1 MAANGDALVDG
12 ARRRSVSAALFSL
25 ATGVSRVLGL
35 VREIISAQLLGV
47 SGPASAFVVAN
58 NVPNTVRSLVADS
71 ALGASFVP
79 VFNELMVRG
88 ERERAWR
95 VASSALTLAFLALSA
110 ITALG
115 ILLARPLL
123 SLANLEPEQLD
134 LAVQMTRILFPI
146 LILLGISGLVQAIL
160 NSFDEFVLP
169 AIAPVFWNIVIVGF
183 LVYAFTVDSL
193 DDRALILAVGTLVGT
208 IVQTVIPLPGLR
220 GKGAR
225 LRPLVDVRDP
235 AVRRILILLIPVA
248 LGLGLANVNLTVS
261 TYIATYVDP
270 AYAPRAIDAAF
281 RVYML
286 PQGIFSVAV
295 STVMFPSLARA
306 VASRDFGRF
315 TRSLADGTRL
325 VVFLLLPASAIMMV
339 LAEPIVRLLFQRGEW
354 TAAETPG
361 VAEAMMAFALGLALN
376 GVILL
381 LTRCFFALQHVW
393 AATALALVNL
403 VVAAGLS
410 LALYGPCGVW
420 GIPLANSIANMVVVP
435 LMWILLSRR
444 VGRLDDR
451 GVLLSTLRALI
462 ASIAV
467 AAVAYGLWALLHG
480 ALGDGLAAQ
489 AIEVGVPIAVAA
501 ALYLGGMRA
510 LRVPEAG
517 RILELVRRRRGE
529 EAGPA

>member
-1 MAANGDALVDG
+1 MATNEDAPVAG
-12 ARRRSVSAALFSL
+12 ARSRSVSAALFSA

-35 VREIISAQLLGV
+35 AREVISAQLLGV
-47 SGPASAFVVAN
+47 SAPASAFVVAN
-58 NVPNTVRSLVADS
+58 NMPNTVRSLVADS

-79 VFNELMVRG
+79 VFNELLVQG

-95 VASSALTLAFLALSA
+95 VASSALTLATLALMG

-115 ILLARPLL
+115 ILFARPLL
-123 SLANLEPEQLD
+123 SFANMTGEQLD

-169 AIAPVFWNIVIVGF
+169 AIAPVFWNLVIIGF
-183 LVYAFTVDSL
+183 LIYAFTVPDL
-193 DDRALILAVGTLVGT
+193 GQRAVILAVGTLVGT
-208 IVQTVIPLPGLR
+208 AVQMVIPLPALR
-220 GKGAR
+220 GKGGR
-225 LRPLVDVRDP
+225 LRPLIDVRDP

-270 AYAPRAIDAAF
+270 TYAPRAIDAAF

-306 VASRDFGRF
+306 VAAYDF
-315 TRSLADGTRL
+315 TRFRTSLADGTKL
-325 VVFLLLPASAIMMV
+325 IVFLLLPASAVIAV
-339 LAEPIVRLLFQRGEW
+339 LAEPIIQLLFQRGAW

-361 VAEAMMAFALGLALN
+361 VAEAVIAFSIGLALN

-393 AATALALVNL
+393 AATAIALVNL
-403 VVAAGLS
+403 VMAVGLS
-410 LALYGPCGVW
+410 LLLFGPCGVW
-420 GIPLANSIANMVVVP
+420 GIPLANSLANVVVVP
-435 LMWILLSRR
+435 LMWLLLSKR
-444 VGRLDDR
+444 VGHLDNR
-451 GVLLSTLRALI
+451 GVLLSALRSL
-462 ASIAV
+462 V
-467 AAVAYGLWALLHG
+467 
-480 ALGDGLAAQ
+480 
-489 AIEVGVPIAVAA
+489 VAA
-501 ALYLGGMRA
+501 AAGALAWGIWSVLRAALGESLVAQLVEVGLAVTIAGLAYLGVMRL
-510 LRVPEAG
+510 LRVPEAS
-517 RILELVRRRRGE
+517 RIIALVRRRDA
-529 EAGPA
+529 EAAA

>member
-1 MAANGDALVDG
+1 MATNEDAPIAG
-12 ARRRSVSAALFSL
+12 ARSRSVSAALFSA

-35 VREIISAQLLGV
+35 VREVISAQLLGV
-47 SGPASAFVVAN
+47 SAPASAFVVAN

-79 VFNELMVRG
+79 VFNELLVKG

-95 VASSALTLAFLALSA
+95 VASSALTLATLALMG

-115 ILLARPLL
+115 ILLTRPLL
-123 SLANLEPEQLD
+123 SFANMSGEQLD

-169 AIAPVFWNIVIVGF
+169 AIAPVFWNLVIIGF
-183 LVYAFTVDSL
+183 LLYAFTVPDL
-193 DDRALILAVGTLVGT
+193 DQRAIILAVGTLVGT
-208 IVQTVIPLPGLR
+208 VVQMVIPLPALR
-220 GKGAR
+220 GKGGH
-225 LRPLVDVRDP
+225 LRPLIDVRDP

-270 AYAPRAIDAAF
+270 TYAPRAIDAAF

-295 STVMFPSLARA
+295 STIMFPSLARA
-306 VASRDFGRF
+306 VASHDF
-315 TRSLADGTRL
+315 TRFRDSLADGTKL
-325 VVFLLLPASAIMMV
+325 IIFLLLPASTVIAV
-339 LAEPIVRLLFQRGEW
+339 LAEPIIQLLFQRGAW
-354 TAAETPG
+354 TASETPG
-361 VAEAMMAFALGLALN
+361 VAEALIAFSIGLALN

-393 AATALALVNL
+393 AATAIALVNL
-403 VVAAGLS
+403 VIAAGLS
-410 LALYGPCGVW
+410 LLLFGPCGVW

-435 LMWILLSRR
+435 LMWFLLSKH
-444 VGRLDDR
+444 VGDLDNR
-451 GVLLSTLRALI
+451 GVLLSTLRSLVVA
-462 ASIAV
+462 AGA
-467 AAVAYGLWALLHG
+467 AAVAWGLWSVLRTT
-480 ALGDGLAAQ
+480 LGESLVAQ
-489 AIEVGVPIAVAA
+489 LIEVGVAISVAGAAYLAV
-501 ALYLGGMRA
+501 MHV
-510 LRVPEAG
+510 LRVPEAS
-517 RILELVRRRRGE
+517 RILALVRRRGAGE
-529 EAGPA
+529 PA

>member
-1 MAANGDALVDG
+1 MATNEDAPVEG
-12 ARRRSVSAALFSL
+12 ARSRSVSTALFSA

-35 VREIISAQLLGV
+35 VREVISAQLLGV

-79 VFNELMVRG
+79 VFNELLVKG
-88 ERERAWR
+88 EKERAWR
-95 VASSALTLAFLALSA
+95 VASSALTLATLALMG

-115 ILLARPLL
+115 IFFARPLL
-123 SLANLEPEQLD
+123 SFANLTGEQLD

-169 AIAPVFWNIVIVGF
+169 AIAPVFWNLVIIGF
-183 LVYAFTVDSL
+183 LVYAFTVPDL
-193 DDRALILAVGTLVGT
+193 DQRAIILAIGTLVGT
-208 IVQTVIPLPGLR
+208 VVQMLIPLPALR
-220 GKGAR
+220 GKGGH
-225 LRPLVDVRDP
+225 LRPLVDIRDP

-248 LGLGLANVNLTVS
+248 LGLGLSNVNLTIS

-270 AYAPRAIDAAF
+270 TYAPRAIDAAF

-306 VASRDFGRF
+306 VAAGDFGRYR
-315 TRSLADGTRL
+315 RSLADGTRL
-325 VVFLLLPASAIMMV
+325 IIFLLLPASAVIAV
-339 LAEPIVRLLFQRGEW
+339 LAEPIIQLLFQRGAW
-354 TAAETPG
+354 TPGETPG
-361 VAEAMMAFALGLALN
+361 VAESLIAFSVGLALN

-393 AATALALVNL
+393 AATAIALVNL
-403 VVAAGLS
+403 VIAAGLS
-410 LALYGPCGVW
+410 LVLFGPCGVW
-420 GIPLANSIANMVVVP
+420 GIPLANSLANMVVVP
-435 LMWILLSRR
+435 LMWILLSKR
-444 VGRLDDR
+444 VGNLDSR
-451 GVLLSTLRALI
+451 GVLLSTARALL
-462 ASIAV
+462 V
-467 AAVAYGLWALLHG
+467 AAGSGALAYAVWFGLHALLG
-480 ALGDGLAAQ
+480 ESLPAQ
-489 AIEVGVPIAVAA
+489 LIEVGSAIALAGVV
-501 ALYLGGMRA
+501 YLGVMHV

-517 RILELVRRRRGE
+517 RIMDLVRRRGA
-529 EAGPA
+529 EASA

>member
-1 MAANGDALVDG
+1 MAANGDALVEG
-12 ARRRSVSAALFSL
+12 ARKRSVSAALFSA
-25 ATGVSRVLGL
+25 ATGLSRILGL
-35 VREIISAQLLGV
+35 VREVISAQLLGV

-79 VFNELMVRG
+79 VFNELMVKG

-95 VASSALTLAFLALSA
+95 VASSALTLAFLALAA

-115 ILLARPLL
+115 ILLARPILG
-123 SLANLEPEQLD
+123 LANLAPEQLD

-169 AIAPVFWNIVIVGF
+169 AIAPVFWNLVIVGF
-183 LVYAFTVDSL
+183 LVYAFTADSL
-193 DDRALILAVGTLVGT
+193 DRRALILAVGTLVGT
-208 IVQTVIPLPGLR
+208 VVQTLIPLPGLR

-225 LRPLVDVRDP
+225 LRPLVDLRDP
-235 AVRRILILLIPVA
+235 AVRRILLLLVPVA

-306 VASRDFGRF
+306 VAAQDFGRF

-325 VVFLLLPASAIMMV
+325 VIFMLLPASAIMLV

-354 TAAETPG
+354 TAAQTPG

-410 LALYGPCGVW
+410 LLLYGPCGVW

-435 LMWILLSRR
+435 LMWILLTRR
-444 VGRLDDR
+444 VGGLDNR
-451 GVLLSTLRALI
+451 GVLASTATTLI
-462 ASIAV
+462 ASAVVGVAAYAAWRGLDAALGTSLPAQAV
-467 AAVAYGLWALLHG
+467 AVGAPVAAT
-480 ALGDGLAAQ
+480 
-489 AIEVGVPIAVAA
+489 A
-501 ALYLGGMRA
+501 ALYIVAMHRLG
-510 LRVPEAG
+510 VPEAG
-517 RILELVRRRRGE
+517 RIVALIRHRGR
-529 EAGPA
+529 EAEAA

>member
-1 MAANGDALVDG
+1 MATNEDAPVAG
-12 ARRRSVSAALFSL
+12 ARSRSVSTALFSA

-35 VREIISAQLLGV
+35 VREVISAQLLGV

-79 VFNELMVRG
+79 VFNELLVKG

-95 VASSALTLAFLALSA
+95 VASSALTLATLALMA

-123 SLANLEPEQLD
+123 GLANLTGEQLD

-169 AIAPVFWNIVIVGF
+169 AIAPVFWNLVIIGF
-183 LVYAFTVDSL
+183 LLYAFTVPDL
-193 DDRALILAVGTLVGT
+193 DQRAIILAIGTLVGT
-208 IVQTVIPLPGLR
+208 AVQMVIPLPALR
-220 GKGAR
+220 GKGGR

-270 AYAPRAIDAAF
+270 TYAPRAIDAAF

-306 VASRDFGRF
+306 VAARDFTRF
-315 TRSLADGTRL
+315 RSSLADGTNL
-325 VVFLLLPASAIMMV
+325 IIFLLLPSSAVIAV
-339 LAEPIVRLLFQRGEW
+339 LAEPIIQLLFQRGAW
-354 TAAETPG
+354 TAGETPG
-361 VAEAMMAFALGLALN
+361 VAEALIAFSIGLALN

-393 AATALALVNL
+393 AATAIALVNL
-403 VVAAGLS
+403 VIAAGLS
-410 LALYGPCGVW
+410 LALFGPCGVW
-420 GIPLANSIANMVVVP
+420 GIPLANSLANVIVVP
-435 LMWILLSRR
+435 LMWILLSRH
-444 VGRLDDR
+444 VGQLDNR
-451 GVLLSTLRALI
+451 GVLLSTLRAL
-462 ASIAV
+462 
-467 AAVAYGLWALLHG
+467 
-480 ALGDGLAAQ
+480 
-489 AIEVGVPIAVAA
+489 AVAA
-501 ALYLGGMRA
+501 AAGALAWVVWHLLHSVLGETLPAQLAEVTAAVVVAGAAYLVVMHL

-517 RILELVRRRRGE
+517 RIVSLVRGRGAAE
-529 EAGPA
+529 PA

>member
-1 MAANGDALVDG
+1 MATHEDALVEG
-12 ARRRSVSAALFSL
+12 ARSRALSTALFSA

-35 VREIISAQLLGV
+35 AREVISAQLLGV

-79 VFNELMVRG
+79 VFNELMVRD

-95 VASSALTLAFLALSA
+95 VASSALTLSVLALA
-110 ITALG
+110 AVTALG
-115 ILLARPLL
+115 MLLARPILA
-123 SLANLEPEQLD
+123 LANLEPAQLD
-134 LAVQMTRILFPI
+134 LAVDMTRILFPI

-183 LVYAFTVDSL
+183 LLYAFTVDSL
-193 DDRALILAVGTLVGT
+193 EQRALILAVGTLVGT
-208 IVQTVIPLPGLR
+208 VVQTLIPLPGLR
-220 GKGAR
+220 RTGAR
-225 LRPLVDVRDP
+225 LRPRLDVSDP
-235 AVRRILILLIPVA
+235 AVRRILLLLIPVA

-306 VASRDFGRF
+306 VAAGDLARF
-315 TRSLADGTRL
+315 RRSLADGTRL
-325 VVFLLLPASAIMMV
+325 VIFMLLPASAIMLV
-339 LAEPIVRLLFQRGEW
+339 LAEPIVRLLFQRGAW
-354 TAAETPG
+354 TPEQTPG

-420 GIPLANSIANMVVVP
+420 GIPLANSIANVIVVP
-435 LMWILLSRR
+435 LMWLLLRRR

-451 GVLLSTLRALI
+451 GVLASTLLALA
-462 ASIAV
+462 ASAAMAV
-467 AAVAYGLWALLHG
+467 LAYGVWRGLDA
-480 ALGDGLAAQ
+480 ALGTSLAAQ
-489 AIEVGVPIAVAA
+489 AVAVGTPIALAA
-501 ALYLGGMRA
+501 GVYIAGMQA

-517 RILELVRRRRGE
+517 RIIALLRHRGRAPE
-529 EAGPA
+529 DG

>member
-1 MAANGDALVDG
+1 MAMQDDPPIQG
-12 ARRRSVSAALFSL
+12 ARSRSVSAALFSA

-35 VREIISAQLLGV
+35 VREVISAQLLGV

-79 VFNELMVRG
+79 VFNELLVKG

-95 VASSALTLAFLALSA
+95 VASSALTLATLALMGV
-110 ITALG
+110 TALG
-115 ILLARPLL
+115 ILFARPLL
-123 SLANLEPEQLD
+123 SIANLSGEQLD

-169 AIAPVFWNIVIVGF
+169 AIAPVFWNVVIIGF
-183 LVYAFTVDSL
+183 LIFAFTVDSL
-193 DDRALILAVGTLVGT
+193 EQRAVILAIGTLTGT

-220 GKGAR
+220 GKGGT
-225 LRPLVDVRDP
+225 LRPMIDLKDP

-248 LGLGLANVNLTVS
+248 LGLGLANVNLTIS

-270 AYAPRAIDAAF
+270 SYAPRAIDAAF

-306 VASRDFGRF
+306 VAARDFLRF
-315 TRSLADGTRL
+315 RTSLQDGTRL
-325 VVFLLLPASAIMMV
+325 IVFMLLPASAVIAI
-339 LAEPIVRLLFQRGEW
+339 LATPIIQLLFQRGQW
-354 TAAETPG
+354 TADQTPG
-361 VAEAMMAFALGLALN
+361 VAEALIAFAIGLALN
-376 GVILL
+376 GIILL

-393 AATALALVNL
+393 AATAIALVNL

-410 LALYGPCGVW
+410 LLLYGPCGVW
-420 GIPLANSIANMVVVP
+420 GIPLANSIANAVVVP
-435 LMWILLSRR
+435 LLWIMLSRR
-444 VGRLDDR
+444 VGALDNR
-451 GVLLSTLRALI
+451 GMLISTARSLI
-462 ASIAV
+462 GAAIAAGIAWGV
-467 AAVAYGLWALLHG
+467 WALLH
-480 ALGDGLAAQ
+480 ALLGDRLYAQ
-489 AIEVGVPIAVAA
+489 LLSVGIAVSVAGVV
-501 ALYLGGMRA
+501 YLGGMYL
-510 LRVPEAG
+510 LRVPEAQ
-517 RILELVRRRRGE
+517 RMLALLRRR
-529 EAGPA
+529 EAA

>member
-1 MAANGDALVDG
+1 MAANGDALIEG
-12 ARRRSVSAALFSL
+12 ARKRSVSAALFSG
-25 ATGVSRVLGL
+25 ATGISRVLGL
-35 VREIISAQLLGV
+35 VREVISAQLLGV

-79 VFNELMVRG
+79 VFNELMVKG

-95 VASSALTLAFLALSA
+95 VASSALTLAFLALTA

-115 ILLARPLL
+115 ILLARPILG
-123 SLANLEPEQLD
+123 LANLEPEQLD

-183 LVYAFTVDSL
+183 LLYAFTVDSL
-193 DDRALILAVGTLVGT
+193 DRRALILAVGTLVGT
-208 IVQTVIPLPGLR
+208 VVQTLIPLPGLR
-220 GKGAR
+220 GKGAT
-225 LRPLVDVRDP
+225 LRPLVDLRDP

-261 TYIATYVDP
+261 TYIATFVDP
-270 AYAPRAIDAAF
+270 TYAPRAIDAAF

-306 VASRDFGRF
+306 VAARDFTRF
-315 TRSLADGTRL
+315 SRSAADGVRL
-325 VVFLLLPASAIMMV
+325 VVFMLLPASAIMLV

-354 TAAETPG
+354 TAAQTPG
-361 VAEAMMAFALGLALN
+361 VAEAMMAFAIGLALN

-403 VVAAGLS
+403 IVAAGLS

-420 GIPLANSIANMVVVP
+420 GIPLANSIANVVVVP
-435 LMWILLSRR
+435 LMWILLSRH

-451 GVLLSTLRALI
+451 GVLLSTLLSLAG
-462 ASIAV
+462 SVVVAV
-467 AAVAYGLWALLHG
+467 VAYALWAVLHG
-480 ALGDGLAAQ
+480 LLGTSLPAQ
-489 AIEVGVPIAVAA
+489 AVEVGVPVAVT
-501 ALYLGGMRA
+501 ALLYIGAMHRLRA
-510 LRVPEAG
+510 PEAA
-517 RILELVRRRRGE
+517 RIVELVRHRGR
-529 EAGPA
+529 EADAA

>member
-1 MAANGDALVDG
+1 MATNEDAPIQG
-12 ARRRSVSAALFSL
+12 ARSRSVSAALFSV
-25 ATGVSRVLGL
+25 ATGISRVLGL
-35 VREIISAQLLGV
+35 VREVISAQLLGV

-79 VFNELMVRG
+79 VFNELLVKG

-95 VASSALTLAFLALSA
+95 VASSALTLATLALMG

-123 SLANLEPEQLD
+123 GLANLSGEQLD

-169 AIAPVFWNIVIVGF
+169 AIAPVFWNLVIIAF
-183 LVYAFTVDSL
+183 LVYAFTVHDL
-193 DDRALILAVGTLVGT
+193 EQRALILAVGTLAGT
-208 IVQTVIPLPGLR
+208 VVQTLIPLPGLR
-220 GKGAR
+220 GKGGR
-225 LRPLVDVRDP
+225 LRPVIDVRDP

-270 AYAPRAIDAAF
+270 RYAPRAIDAAF

-306 VASRDFGRF
+306 VAARDFTRF
-315 TRSLADGTRL
+315 RGSLADGTRL
-325 VVFLLLPASAIMMV
+325 IVFMLLPASAVIAV
-339 LAEPIVRLLFQRGEW
+339 LAEPIVQLLFQRGAW
-354 TAAETPG
+354 TPSQTPG
-361 VAEAMMAFALGLALN
+361 VADALIAFSLGLALN

-393 AATALALVNL
+393 VATAIALVNL

-410 LALYGPCGVW
+410 LLLYGPCGVW
-420 GIPLANSIANMVVVP
+420 GIPLANSLANVVVVP
-435 LMWILLSRR
+435 LMW
-444 VGRLDDR
+444 
-451 GVLLSTLRALI
+451 VLLSKHVGDLDNAGVLRSALRSLLLAVGVAALAWVAWDLLRAALGTTLPAQLVEVGVAI
-462 ASIAV
+462 ALAV
-467 AAVAYGLWALLHG
+467 AAYLGAMRLLH
-480 ALGDGLAAQ
+480 
-489 AIEVGVPIAVAA
+489 
-501 ALYLGGMRA
+501 
-510 LRVPEAG
+510 VPEAT
-517 RILELVRRRRGE
+517 RIIGLVRRGSAE
-529 EAGPA
+529 TA

>member
-1 MAANGDALVDG
+1 MATNEDAPVAG
-12 ARRRSVSAALFSL
+12 ARSRSVSAALFSA

-79 VFNELMVRG
+79 VFNELLVKG

-95 VASSALTLAFLALSA
+95 VASSALTLATLALMG
-110 ITALG
+110 ITAVG

-123 SLANLEPEQLD
+123 SLANLSGEQLE

-169 AIAPVFWNIVIVGF
+169 AIAPVFWNLVIIGF
-183 LVYAFTVDSL
+183 LLYAFTVPDL
-193 DDRALILAVGTLVGT
+193 DQRAVILAVGTLIGT
-208 IVQTVIPLPGLR
+208 VVQMVIPLPGLR

-306 VASRDFGRF
+306 VAARDFTRF
-315 TRSLADGTRL
+315 RTSLADGTKL
-325 VVFLLLPASAIMMV
+325 IMFLLLPASFVIAV
-339 LAEPIVRLLFQRGEW
+339 LAEPIIQLLFQRGAW

-361 VAEAMMAFALGLALN
+361 VAEALIAFSIGLALN

-393 AATALALVNL
+393 AATAIALVNL
-403 VVAAGLS
+403 VLAAGLS
-410 LALYGPCGVW
+410 LLLFGPCGVW
-420 GIPLANSIANMVVVP
+420 GIPLANSLANVVVVP

-444 VGRLDDR
+444 VGHLDNRD
-451 GVLLSTLRALI
+451 VLRSTLRTLVVAAAAGGVAWGVWWVLHQALGASLPAQI
-462 ASIAV
+462 AEV
-467 AAVAYGLWALLHG
+467 GAAVAIA
-480 ALGDGLAAQ
+480 GLA
-489 AIEVGVPIAVAA
+489 
-501 ALYLGGMRA
+501 YLGAMHL

-517 RILELVRRRRGE
+517 RILALVRRRAVE
-529 EAGPA
+529 ETA